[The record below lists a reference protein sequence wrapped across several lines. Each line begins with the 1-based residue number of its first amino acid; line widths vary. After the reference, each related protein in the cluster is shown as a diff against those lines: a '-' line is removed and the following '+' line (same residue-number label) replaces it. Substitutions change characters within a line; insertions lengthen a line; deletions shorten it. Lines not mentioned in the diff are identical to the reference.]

1 MSLLSDADLTQI
13 VGIQLLRL
21 EKRLADQKI
30 TLKVTDA
37 AKKHLAEAGYDPVY
51 GARPLKRA
59 ILKAVQDPL
68 AEELLSG
75 GYPNGSTVRVD
86 VEGEGFKFVKA

>member
-1 MSLLSDADLTQI
+1 MD
-13 VGIQLLRL
+13 IQLRRL
-21 EKRLADQKI
+21 EKLVADRE
-30 TLKVTDA
+30 LKLELTEA
-37 AKKHLAEAGYDPVY
+37 AKMRLVDIGYEPAF

-86 VEGEGFKFVKA
+86 VDGEGFKFIKG

>member
-1 MSLLSDADLTQI
+1 MRNCARTGTGDRGDI
-13 VGIQLLRL
+13 
-21 EKRLADQKI
+21 
-30 TLKVTDA
+30 
-37 AKKHLAEAGYDPVY
+37 GYEPAF

-86 VEGEGFKFVKA
+86 VEGDGFKFVKA